1 MSALPSAT
9 SVDLLDHKTRAF
21 YRNAM
26 RIMQEGGL
34 PFLVGGAYAFAQF
47 TGIER
52 HTKDFDVFIRRQDWP
67 LAEHIFNRAGYET
80 ELAFPHWIGKAF
92 QGDEFVDLIYYA
104 GNGISSVYDLWFA
117 HAVPWTRWG
126 LDVGHI
132 PASKINWSKG

>member
-1 MSALPSAT
+1 
-9 SVDLLDHKTRAF
+9 
-21 YRNAM
+21 M

-34 PFLVGGAYAFAQF
+34 PFLVGGAYAFAKF

-92 QGDEFVDLIYYA
+92 QGDEFVDLIYSA
-104 GNGISSVYDLWFA
+104 ETALHPLTTSGSSTPCRA
-117 HAVPWTRWG
+117 ACSAWTSSSFLPRR
-126 LDVGHI
+126 
-132 PASKINWSKG
+132 